1 MRANIFLD
9 RNNSMRKTNKA
20 ENITTNLR
28 GDGRKQRGTKQPF
41 DESETEERKAG
52 LKLNIQKNEDYGIQS
67 YHLMANRWGNNG
79 NSERL

>member
-52 LKLNIQKNEDYGIQS
+52 LKLSIQKTKI
-67 YHLMANRWGNNG
+67 MASSPITSW
-79 NSERL
+79 